1 MYRWYTPIHEARD
14 ACKQQLIDFKKEI
27 KNLEEQR
34 KSLKRK
40 QKKKT
45 TEKEDGE
52 NPQEGEGTSTDKAEK
67 INENDT
73 TEKNM
78 PEKVVFSTICSFSID
93 WSHVLLAKFKI

>member
-27 KNLEEQR
+27 ENLKEQR
-34 KSLKRK
+34 KSLKKRK
-40 QKKKT
+40 QRKKT
-45 TEKEDGE
+45 SEKEDEE
-52 NPQEGEGTSTDKAEK
+52 NPQEGEGTSADKEK

-78 PEKVVFSTICSFSID
+78 PEKVMF
-93 WSHVLLAKFKI
+93 